1 MKEDCIF
8 CKLANGVIPTDLLY
22 EDDDV
27 AAFRDISPRQP
38 VHILIIPKAH
48 IPSLAEIAPEHQ
60 ALLGKICLV
69 AQRLAEENGVAE
81 SGYRLLTNCRA
92 DSGQEVPHLHFHL
105 IGGQFLGPF
114 CS

>member
-1 MKEDCIF
+1 MADDCIF
-8 CKLANGVIPTDLLY
+8 CKLASGAIPTDFLY
-22 EDDDV
+22 EDEDV

-48 IPSLAEIAPEHQ
+48 IPSLADITPEHQ

-69 AQRLAEENGVAE
+69 AKKLAAENGVAE
-81 SGYRLLTNCRA
+81 SGYRLLTNCGA

-105 IGGQFLGPF
+105 IGGQYLGPF